1 METFFAQLGL
11 LAIRERQKKLLWW
24 RKKNQPITVI
34 KNHAKLTAKKKIIP
48 VKKSLDIAERRS
60 VFLRT

>member
-24 RKKNQPITVI
+24 REKNQPITVI
-34 KNHAKLTAKKKIIP
+34 KNHAKLTAKKKNHTS
-48 VKKSLDIAERRS
+48 KKKP
-60 VFLRT
+60 